1 MSQTKAQLV
10 DAVDGSIVTA
20 DLANDAV
27 NADKLASNAVVN
39 ASVDASAAIAGSK
52 ISPDFGSQ
60 NITTTGN
67 ITAGDITANGGDLTV
82 SGTTAIIHLTDTNN
96 DDDFSLMNENGNF
109 RIRDATNSLNRL
121 NIDSSGNVGIPGNL
135 DVSSGLDVTGAL
147 SSTGDITIT
156 NTNPKVQLVD
166 SNSDSDFQVQNDNGN
181 FNVRD
186 TTNSSNRLRIDANG
200 DHTFSSAAGN
210 ASFTFTKSNAP
221 SGEQSVTVK
230 FDRNGT
236 VLGGVGAPTQM
247 TGGNGGDMGLFA
259 VNGNTLR
266 FGTGTGGACT
276 EKVSIDQNGH
286 MFIADGNLVISTA
299 GHGIDFSAQ
308 TQSSSTTTSEL
319 LDHYEEGTWTPTTT
333 RWSVSESTANAGKYT
348 RIGNFVQISW
358 NQSLT
363 VTNGGYNG
371 GGSGAAIGGLP
382 FTVADC
388 IVAVFSGST
397 LWTSTMKSM
406 DNIGNEIFY
415 RPNQYSSA
423 GVATDAMF
431 NASGVVKLTATY
443 RTS

>member
-1 MSQTKAQLV
+1 PDYKFYNNNGTLRLY
-10 DAVDGSIVTA
+10 DITNTA
-20 DLANDAV
+20 DRLVINTDGH
-27 NADKLASNAVVN
+27 
-39 ASVDASAAIAGSK
+39 VDV
-52 ISPDFGSQ
+52 
-60 NITTTGN
+60 TGN
-67 ITAGDITANGGDLTV
+67 LDVGAGIDVTGDIIASGDITANGGDLTV
-82 SGTTAIIHLTDTNN
+82 SGTTAVIHLTDTNN

-121 NIDSSGNVGIPGNL
+121 SIDSTGTVNVTGNL
-135 DVSSGLDVTGAL
+135 DVGAGIDVTGAL

-221 SGEQSVTVK
+221 SGEQTVTVK

-333 RWSVSESTANAGKYT
+333 RWSVSESTANA
-348 RIGNFVQISW
+348 
-358 NQSLT
+358 
-363 VTNGGYNG
+363 
-371 GGSGAAIGGLP
+371 
-382 FTVADC
+382 
-388 IVAVFSGST
+388 
-397 LWTSTMKSM
+397 
-406 DNIGNEIFY
+406 
-415 RPNQYSSA
+415 
-423 GVATDAMF
+423 
-431 NASGVVKLTATY
+431 
-443 RTS
+443 